1 MVISIDSPCCLPTVT
16 PVTYAPTSYEK
27 NDQLTQSFVELP
39 KSVFRMG
46 SEDADANVDDHEG
59 PVREVEVDAFEIA
72 TTTVTNAQFSEFV
85 RDTGYQTDA
94 ERVGWSFVFRPF
106 FYNQRRRKRTDVS
119 MQVEAAPWWVAVNG
133 ACWRRPF
140 GQGSNVR
147 LLQKHPVVHV
157 TWNDAKS
164 FCTWAGCRLPT
175 EAEWEF
181 AARGGLDQKRYPW
194 GNELT
199 PHAKHRCNI
208 WQGEFPDSNTAADG
222 YTGTAPVDEYEPN
235 GYGLFNTAGNVWEWC
250 EDWFGSNH
258 PSAQF
263 RTGKVLKGGS
273 YLCHA
278 AYCNRYR
285 VAARYANAPNA
296 STGNCGFRAVLDARF

>member
-1 MVISIDSPCCLPTVT
+1 MPSVA
-16 PVTYAPTSYEK
+16 PVTYPLTSYEVK
-27 NDQLTQSFVELP
+27 KQLVQSFVQIP
-39 KSVFRMG
+39 GSVFRMG
-46 SEDADANVDDHEG
+46 SEDLDANIEDHEG
-59 PVREVEVDAFEIA
+59 PIREVEVAPFEIA

-94 ERVGWSFVFRPF
+94 ERVGSSFVFHLFSKRS
-106 FYNQRRRKRTDVS
+106 QKRTNNAT
-119 MQVEAAPWWVAVNG
+119 QVAAAPWWVAVDR

-140 GQGSNVR
+140 GPGSNTR
-147 LLQKHPVVHV
+147 SFQEHPVVHV
-157 TWNDAKS
+157 TWNDAKA
-164 FCTWAGCRLPT
+164 FCGWAGCRLPT

-199 PHAKHRCNI
+199 PNGKHRCNI
-208 WQGEFPDSNTAADG
+208 WQGEFPNVNTAIDG
-222 YTGTAPVDEYEPN
+222 YTGTAPADAYEPN

-250 EDWFGSNH
+250 EDWFDTNH
-258 PSAQF
+258 PSVQF

-278 AYCNRYR
+278 SYCNRYR

-296 STGNCGFRAVLDARF
+296 STGNCGFRVVRNDPL

>member
-1 MVISIDSPCCLPTVT
+1 M
-16 PVTYAPTSYEK
+16 
-27 NDQLTQSFVELP
+27 
-39 KSVFRMG
+39 
-46 SEDADANVDDHEG
+46 
-59 PVREVEVDAFEIA
+59 
-72 TTTVTNAQFSEFV
+72 

-94 ERVGWSFVFRPF
+94 ERVGWSFVFHLFSKRS
-106 FYNQRRRKRTDVS
+106 QKRTSDAI
-119 MQVEAAPWWVAVNG
+119 QVDAAPWWVAVDR

-140 GQGSNVR
+140 GPGSNTR
-147 LLQKHPVVHV
+147 SIQEHPVVHV
-157 TWNDAKS
+157 TWNDAKA
-164 FCTWAGCRLPT
+164 FCNWAGCRLPT

-199 PHAKHRCNI
+199 PNGKHRCNI
-208 WQGEFPDSNTAADG
+208 WQGEFPNVNTAADG
-222 YTGTAPVDEYEPN
+222 YTGTAPADAYEPN

-250 EDWFGSNH
+250 EDWFDTNH
-258 PSAQF
+258 PSVQF

-278 AYCNRYR
+278 SYCNRYR

-296 STGNCGFRAVLDARF
+296 STGNCGFRVVRDDSL

>member
-1 MVISIDSPCCLPTVT
+1 MPSVA
-16 PVTYAPTSYEK
+16 PVTYPLTSYEVK
-27 NDQLTQSFVELP
+27 KQLVQSFVQIP
-39 KSVFRMG
+39 GSVFRMG
-46 SEDADANVDDHEG
+46 SEDLDANIEDHEG
-59 PVREVEVDAFEIA
+59 PIREVEVAPFEIA
-72 TTTVTNAQFSEFV
+72 TTTVTNAQFSQFV

-94 ERVGWSFVFRPF
+94 ERVGWSFVFHLFSKRS
-106 FYNQRRRKRTDVS
+106 QKRTSDAI
-119 MQVEAAPWWVAVNG
+119 QVDATPWWVAVDR

-140 GQGSNVR
+140 GPGSNTR
-147 LLQKHPVVHV
+147 SIQEHPVVHV
-157 TWNDAKS
+157 TWNDAKA
-164 FCTWAGCRLPT
+164 FCGWAGCRLPT

-199 PHAKHRCNI
+199 PNGKHSCNI
-208 WQGEFPDSNTAADG
+208 WQGEFPNVNTAADG
-222 YTGTAPVDEYEPN
+222 YTGTAPADAYEPN

-250 EDWFGSNH
+250 EDWFDTNH
-258 PSAQF
+258 PSVQF

-278 AYCNRYR
+278 SYCNRYR

-296 STGNCGFRAVLDARF
+296 STGNSGFRVVRDDSL